1 MTRGRDRRDPKDE
14 RTARGTVEKGKERMS
29 RPAKAYDVVVAGG
42 GPAGVGAAAA
52 AARNG
57 ARTLLVERSAGL
69 GGMMTSG
76 MVGMIRTAGDNG
88 GVVRELRERLQ
99 ADGAAWVT
107 ETHAWVNHCAAR
119 VAALE
124 IVSEAGADVA
134 FWSLVCAVE
143 MDGRRLAAATIAD
156 KQGQRRVTAK
166 AFVDATGD
174 GDLAALA
181 GAAFDKGG
189 AAGQLQAV
197 SLNFQLVGVDAE
209 RVPSSEEV
217 SAACADG
224 LAKGEL
230 EFPAHIRSTGRGSPR
245 LGHPAGLYHFQTDLA
260 MNVDSCDADSLSAGE
275 ALCQRRVLK
284 MWRFLRNRF
293 AAYRDSQIVN
303 IASMLG
309 LREGR
314 RVRGVKTVTEDDVL
328 KARKFPDAVSRCSW
342 YMDLHD
348 GQDKQPIETYRSS
361 RRPPPG
367 DWYEI
372 PYGCLVPVEVDGLL
386 TSGRCVSS
394 TRPANGSLRLQP
406 TCMNLGQAAGVAAA
420 LCARQGR
427 QPRDLDGA
435 ALNAQLREQGMEL

>member
-1 MTRGRDRRDPKDE
+1 
-14 RTARGTVEKGKERMS
+14 MS
-29 RPAKAYDVVVAGG
+29 RPEKAYDVVVAGG
-42 GPAGVGAAAA
+42 GPAGVAAAVA

-57 ARTLLVERSAGL
+57 ARTLLVERSAAL

-76 MVGMIRTAGDNG
+76 MVSMIRTAGDNG
-88 GVVRELRERLQ
+88 GVARELRDRLE
-99 ADGAAWVT
+99 ADASAWLT
-107 ETHAWVNHCAAR
+107 ETHAWVNPCAAR
-119 VAALE
+119 VVALE
-124 IVSEAGADVA
+124 MVLEAGVDVA

-143 MDGRRLAAATIAD
+143 MDGRRLAAAAIAD
-156 KQGQRRVTAK
+156 KQGQRRVSAK

-189 AAGQLQAV
+189 DAGQLQAV
-197 SLNFQLVGVDAE
+197 SLNFQIAGVDTE
-209 RVPSSEEV
+209 RKPSVEELR
-217 SAACADG
+217 AACDDA

-230 EFPAHIRSTGRGSPR
+230 EFPAHIRSTGLGSPR
-245 LGHPAGLYHFQTDLA
+245 PGYPRDILHFQTDLA
-260 MNVDSCDADSLSAGE
+260 MGVDSCDADSLSAGE
-275 ALCQRRVLK
+275 ALCQRRVMM
-284 MWRFLRNRF
+284 MWRFLRKRF
-293 AAYRDSQIVN
+293 AAYRDSQIVSM
-303 IASMLG
+303 ASMLG

-314 RVRGVKTVTEDDVL
+314 RVRGVQTVTEDDVL

-348 GQDKQPIETYRSS
+348 GQNKQPIEAYRAA

-386 TSGRCVSS
+386 ASGRCVSS

-427 QPRDLDGA
+427 QPRNLDGV
-435 ALNAQLREQGMEL
+435 ALRALLKEQGMEL

>member
-1 MTRGRDRRDPKDE
+1 M
-14 RTARGTVEKGKERMS
+14 
-29 RPAKAYDVVVAGG
+29 AYDVVVAGG
-42 GPAGVGAAAA
+42 GPAGVGAAVA

-88 GVVRELRERLQ
+88 GVVRELRERLV

-119 VAALE
+119 GAALE
-124 IVSEAGADVA
+124 MVLESGAEVA
-134 FWSLVCAVE
+134 FWSMLCAAE
-143 MDGRRLAAATIAD
+143 MSGRRLAGAVLAD
-156 KQGQRRVTAK
+156 KAGQRRVEAK
-166 AFVDATGD
+166 VFIDATGD

-189 AAGQLQAV
+189 DKGQMQAV
-197 SLNFQLVGVDAE
+197 SLNFQLIGVDADH
-209 RVPSSEEV
+209 RPSVEELR
-217 SAACADG
+217 AACADG

-230 EFPAHIRSTGRGSPR
+230 DFPAHIRSTGLGSPR
-245 LGHPAGLYHFQTDLA
+245 LGFPPDLLHFQTDLA
-260 MNVDSCDADSLSAGE
+260 MGVDGGDADSLSAGE
-275 ALCQRRVLK
+275 ALCQRRVMK
-284 MWRFLRNRF
+284 MWRFLRSRF
-293 AAYRDSQIVN
+293 AAYRESQIVS

-314 RVRGVKTVTEDDVL
+314 RVRGVKTVTEEDVL
-328 KARKFPDAVSRCSW
+328 RARKAPDAVTRCSW

-361 RRPPPG
+361 RRPPSG

-372 PYGCLVPVEVDGLL
+372 PYGCLVPAEVDGLL

-394 TRPANGSLRLQP
+394 TRPANGSLRLQS

-420 LCARQGR
+420 LCARQGL
-427 QPRDLDGA
+427 QPRGIDGV
-435 ALNAQLREQGMEL
+435 ALNALLKEQGMEL